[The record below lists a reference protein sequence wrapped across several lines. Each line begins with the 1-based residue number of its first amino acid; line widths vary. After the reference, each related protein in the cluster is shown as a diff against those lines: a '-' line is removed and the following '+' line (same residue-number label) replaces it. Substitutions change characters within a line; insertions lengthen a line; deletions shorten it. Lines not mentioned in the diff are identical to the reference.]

1 MEKLIVAV
9 FDSEAKAFEG
19 LRILGELQD
28 EGHISVFESRV
39 LAKDRGGVVRVL
51 DSADPQSVP
60 LVAGGTGIGAL
71 VGLLGGPLGILVGA
85 AAGTLIG
92 SIIDLNDAG
101 VTEEFVS
108 DIETALRPGKFAVV
122 ADIVEEWMT
131 PLDTRMESIGG
142 VVFRRARTFV
152 KTSLD
157 DRDAAANRAEME
169 QLKAE
174 RAQAKSDRLEKI
186 DARIDH
192 LRAKLESAIERRR
205 IKMRLR
211 GQEREAKIQALQ
223 AKANQAQ
230 GEVRRRQEARIA
242 ELRADYAEKVA
253 VG

>member
-1 MEKLIVAV
+1 
-9 FDSEAKAFEG
+9 
-19 LRILGELQD
+19 
-28 EGHISVFESRV
+28 
-39 LAKDRGGVVRVL
+39 
-51 DSADPQSVP
+51 
-60 LVAGGTGIGAL
+60 
-71 VGLLGGPLGILVGA
+71 
-85 AAGTLIG
+85 LIG

-108 DIETALRPGKFAVV
+108 DIETALTPGKFAVV

-142 VVFRRARTFV
+142 VLFRRPRKLV

-157 DRDAAANRAEME
+157 DRDAAANQAEMD

-174 RAQAKSDRLEKI
+174 RAQAKADRLEKI

-192 LRAKLESAIERRR
+192 LRSKLESAIERRR
-205 IKMRLR
+205 VKMRLR
-211 GQEREAKIQALQ
+211 EQQREAKIQALQ
-223 AKANQAQ
+223 AKADQAQ
-230 GEVRRRQEARIA
+230 GEIRQRQEARIA